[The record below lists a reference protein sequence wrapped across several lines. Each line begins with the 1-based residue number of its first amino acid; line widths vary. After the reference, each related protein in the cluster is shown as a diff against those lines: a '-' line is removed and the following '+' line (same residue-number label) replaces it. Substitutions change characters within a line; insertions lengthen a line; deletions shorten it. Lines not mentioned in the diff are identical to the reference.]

1 MVKTQEHAKK
11 IFYIE
16 RGDFLRKMMEFALK
30 QRGAEIYTVE
40 TLENN
45 FYLLDDLVPDLI
57 IFDVK
62 TVGDHLENLRS
73 YRPKALL
80 VAVGEEVDRSQV
92 EGIVSLFLTKPLE
105 AATIAQS
112 ILGLLD

>member
-1 MVKTQEHAKK
+1 
-11 IFYIE
+11 
-16 RGDFLRKMMEFALK
+16 MEFALK

-62 TVGDHLENLRS
+62 TVGNHLENLRS
-73 YRPKALL
+73 YGSKAVL

-92 EGIVSLFLTKPLE
+92 EGMVSLFLTKPLE
-105 AATIAQS
+105 AKSIAQS